1 MVYTTIIYVL
11 IVNLL
16 FQEPV
21 EKWPLCDCLIAF
33 HSKGKYTVGTHT
45 YCDLNQSYIIKNIR
59 YLILKN
65 FISLKIPGF
74 PLEKAIE
81 YTKLRKP
88 YIINN
93 LEMQY
98 DIQDRRSV
106 YRILERE
113 GIELPR
119 HSVFDRTSNNPLGM
133 SSCQCQMTISDFT
146 NATNLKFF
154 HHTAC

>member
-1 MVYTTIIYVL
+1 MP

-33 HSKGKYTVGTHT
+33 HSKGKYAVRTHV
-45 YCDLNQSYIIKNIR
+45 YRDLNQLYVIENNR

-65 FISLKIPGF
+65 IISLKISGF

-119 HSVFDRTSNNPLGM
+119 HSVFDRTSNNPLGV
-133 SSCQCQMTISDFT
+133 SSCQCYMTISYFQK
-146 NATNLKFF
+146 ATN
-154 HHTAC
+154 

>member
-1 MVYTTIIYVL
+1 MP

-33 HSKGKYTVGTHT
+33 HSKGIYAICTHA
-45 YCDLNQSYIIKNIR
+45 YCYLYQLYVIENIR

-65 FISLKIPGF
+65 IIELKISGF

-133 SSCQCQMTISDFT
+133 SSCQCQMTISDFQI
-146 NATNLKFF
+146 AINLMFF
-154 HHTAC
+154 HPTAC